1 MTTGTEDGKP
11 GSEQLSRLGTIGR
24 RILLF
29 LAVVLAVF
37 VAGGQMG
44 LFAGSRPTGLGVHE
58 GRLKPAPPTPN
69 CINSQSADGYSKIA
83 PLAYTGDGKAA
94 LTRLNVLIASMSA
107 ARMVESRSDY
117 LYAEFTSKWMG
128 FVDDVEFYLDEKAGV
143 IHVRSASRL
152 GRKDFGVNRER
163 VEALRMAFGLS

>member
-1 MTTGTEDGKP
+1 
-11 GSEQLSRLGTIGR
+11 
-24 RILLF
+24 
-29 LAVVLAVF
+29 
-37 VAGGQMG
+37 MG

-69 CINSQSADGYSKIA
+69 CVNSQSADGYSKIA
-83 PLAYTGDGKAA
+83 PLAYAGDGKAA
-94 LTRLNVLIASMSA
+94 LTRLNALIASMPA
-107 ARMVESRSDY
+107 ASVVESRPDY
-117 LYAEFTSKWMG
+117 LYAEFTSKWLG

-163 VEALRMAFGLS
+163 VEAIRQVFGSR